1 MHKSVFFLSV
11 RVIEIVDD
19 VLQPSDSLGRRK
31 LRRLLLAVCFLS
43 GKIAEKL
50 GEADEKKLAE
60 RSLIIKLIAA
70 GLALVLY
77 LVTFLS

>member
-1 MHKSVFFLSV
+1 MSV
-11 RVIEIVDD
+11 RNILLLAALAV
-19 VLQPSDSLGRRK
+19 
-31 LRRLLLAVCFLS
+31 LLAVCFLS

-60 RSLIIKLIAA
+60 RSLIIKLIAG

>member
-1 MHKSVFFLSV
+1 MSV
-11 RVIEIVDD
+11 RNI
-19 VLQPSDSLGRRK
+19 
-31 LRRLLLAVCFLS
+31 LLLAALAVLLGVCFLS

>member
-1 MHKSVFFLSV
+1 MSV
-11 RVIEIVDD
+11 RNI
-19 VLQPSDSLGRRK
+19 
-31 LRRLLLAVCFLS
+31 LLLAALAVLLGVCFLS

-50 GEADEKKLAE
+50 GETDEKKLAE

-70 GLALVLY
+70 GLALILY